1 MKLPLI
7 CVIAL
12 AAICASACK
21 GTDDTATPRRRAYQ
35 RIEAYTPDYTA
46 VDSLPVRLLVN
57 SSAVVSRPR
66 RDWVNV
72 NYPRYNATVFIS
84 VTETDDRS
92 IADVIA
98 NRVERIALN
107 AGDAPADALDI
118 DNGRFTSTLYDA
130 RAAVATPLQF
140 VATDGKT
147 VVISA
152 SVFFDNAD
160 RITSLDSVAPA
171 VEAIR
176 RDLTTALDSLDYQ
189 QLYD

>member
-72 NYPRYNATVFIS
+72 NYPRYNATGFLS
-84 VTETDDRS
+84 VTE
-92 IADVIA
+92 ADSRDIDGIIA

-176 RDLTTALDSLDYQ
+176 RDLTTALDSLDYR

>member
-57 SSAVVSRPR
+57 SSAVISRPR

-84 VTETDDRS
+84 VTE
-92 IADVIA
+92 ADSRDIDGIIA

-107 AGDAPADALDI
+107 AGDAPTDALDI

-140 VATDGKT
+140 VATDGKS

-176 RDLTTALDSLDYQ
+176 RDLTTALDSLDYR
-189 QLYD
+189 

>member
-7 CVIAL
+7 CVITL
-12 AAICASACK
+12 AAICASACG

-84 VTETDDRS
+84 VTETDDHS

-140 VATDGKT
+140 VATDGKS

-152 SVFFDNAD
+152 SVFFENAN

-171 VEAIR
+171 VETIR
-176 RDLTTALDSLDYQ
+176 RDLTTALDSLDYR
-189 QLYD
+189 

>member
-7 CVIAL
+7 CVITLAATCAL
-12 AAICASACK
+12 ACGGS
-21 GTDDTATPRRRAYQ
+21 DDTATPRRRAYH
-35 RIEAYTPDYTA
+35 RIETYTPDYTA

-66 RDWVNV
+66 RDWINV

-84 VTETDDRS
+84 VTE
-92 IADVIA
+92 ADSRDIDGIIA
-98 NRVERIALN
+98 NRVERIVLN

-140 VATDGKT
+140 VATDGKS

-152 SVFFDNAD
+152 SVFFGNAD

-171 VEAIR
+171 VETIR
-176 RDLTTALDSLDYQ
+176 RDLTTALDSLDYR
-189 QLYD
+189 